1 MATIKLLKQKMLIYH
16 TLYDKVGTMIIR
28 CPECGKSIVVQ
39 GLGRKAFK
47 MPVTKVC
54 DALRLHNSVL
64 GAATDLGCSRAYI
77 YKVLKTNGLTAKE
90 ILEKS

>member
-1 MATIKLLKQKMLIYH
+1 MADSGVRERIIPYNPDIYI
-16 TLYDKVGTMIIR
+16 YIY
-28 CPECGKSIVVQ
+28 

-64 GAATDLGCSRAYI
+64 GAANELGCSRAYV

-90 ILEKS
+90 VLEKS